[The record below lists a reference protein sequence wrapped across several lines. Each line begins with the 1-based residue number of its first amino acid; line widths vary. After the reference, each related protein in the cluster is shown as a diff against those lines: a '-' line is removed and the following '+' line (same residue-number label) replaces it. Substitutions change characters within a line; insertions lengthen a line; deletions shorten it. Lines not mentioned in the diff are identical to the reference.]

1 MDHSTLH
8 VRITQAT
15 DLVWEGEA
23 VSVTSTNLDG
33 PFDILPLHANFVTL
47 IKDQPILVQEEGGK
61 QSTYNFKQS
70 VMYVQ
75 DNVIK
80 IYADFL

>member
-1 MDHSTLH
+1 MDRLTLR

-15 DLVWEGEA
+15 DLLWEGEA
-23 VSVTSTNLDG
+23 TSVTSTNLDG
-33 PFDILPLHANFVTL
+33 PFDVLPLHANFVTL
-47 IKDQPILVQEEGGK
+47 IKDQPILVHEEGGK
-61 QSTYNFKQS
+61 ESTYNFKQS

-75 DNVIK
+75 DNVVK